1 MGHQGS
7 LGIVTEA
14 TLELVPRPEAEFSAF
29 FGYPDFDTAWRSTGA
44 MARSGLA
51 TLAAGALR
59 RAQGAYLR
67 RDDEAYIPQPEE
79 LRCVVATAMYG
90 TSDEVRPAAKR
101 LMKVGLDTGELPG

>member
-1 MGHQGS
+1 
-7 LGIVTEA
+7 
-14 TLELVPRPEAEFSAF
+14 
-29 FGYPDFDTAWRSTGA
+29 

-51 TLAAGALR
+51 TLAGVVLR
-59 RAQGAYLR
+59 RAEAWSTY
-67 RDDEAYIPQPEE
+67 DDEAYIPQPEE